1 MDNTLL
7 SELRRERE
15 GRAGAPVA
23 SPPAAAPVA
32 SPQASK
38 KRSRDVEDAEDP
50 AKQSKREADING
62 SVEVVVGGDLLR
74 AREGFIAH
82 QANCQS
88 KGARGLAKV
97 LFQAFPNANVYAQRT
112 AHSEPGTIAPRDC
125 DGKMIVALFAQRSPG
140 TPRATGDDSAV
151 TRLRW
156 FERSLDRLGS
166 LMAASGAE
174 AVAMPFNIG
183 CGLAGGRWP
192 AYRKRLDDFA
202 SRYAVS
208 VRLYDLDGVSA
219 ASLGSKR
226 ES

>member
-1 MDNTLL
+1 MGWPK
-7 SELRRERE
+7 SSS
-15 GRAGAPVA
+15 GPSPAPT
-23 SPPAAAPVA
+23 
-32 SPQASK
+32 
-38 KRSRDVEDAEDP
+38 
-50 AKQSKREADING
+50 
-62 SVEVVVGGDLLR
+62 SVERQELFCVQIALGVHKKSILPISVG
-74 AREGFIAH
+74 
-82 QANCQS
+82 
-88 KGARGLAKV
+88 
-97 LFQAFPNANVYAQRT
+97 ANVYAQRT

-151 TRLRW
+151 ARLRW

-183 CGLAGGRWP
+183 CGLAGGAWP

-219 ASLGSKR
+219 ASLGSNR